1 MKQRGV
7 FQIVGYD
14 EGGAKEE
21 PKVAQDDTIS
31 CRALVG

>member
-21 PKVAQDDTIS
+21 PKVAQDDTFHVV
-31 CRALVG
+31 R